1 MQTSGVGSNL
11 LAEALVK
18 RPLFA
23 MTLRKIGLAAIA
35 TVVVWI
41 PTAWLLGRYLVVSRP
56 IENPDAIVVLAGSA
70 EHEERNREAARL
82 YRAGAAPR
90 IVLTNDGMKGGWD
103 NELGRNPY
111 FVEKARWLLVANGVP
126 ASAIEEIPEP
136 IRDRGEIGTEVEAKK
151 VLAYCRDRGY
161 ERLLIVTSPYHTRRA
176 LITYLSITDADSE
189 PRSIGI
195 EHPSVSGLEVPSV
208 GWWLWPTNW
217 RIVISEY
224 TKMALAEEG

>member
-1 MQTSGVGSNL
+1 MRFRRIIL
-11 LAEALVK
+11 
-18 RPLFA
+18 
-23 MTLRKIGLAAIA
+23 A
-35 TVVVWI
+35 TVAIFVLWI
-41 PTAWLLGRYLVVSRP
+41 PTAWLLGRYLVVSQP

-70 EHEERNREAARL
+70 EYEERNLEAARL
-82 YRAGAAPR
+82 YREGAARR
-90 IVLTNDGMKGGWD
+90 IILTNDGIKGGWD

-111 FVEKARWLLVANGVP
+111 FVEKARWLLIANGVP
-126 ASAIEEIPEP
+126 EAAIEEIPEP

-176 LITYLSITDADSE
+176 LTTYLSTTDADSE

-195 EHPSVSGLEVPSV
+195 AHPSLSGLEVSSV
-208 GWWLWPTNW
+208 GWWLLPTNW

-224 TKMALAEEG
+224 TKMAFAEEG